1 MKPNQNQ
8 NRKKWKTKAKNI
20 WEKTMEKS
28 YHSSNS
34 KQRLFTLNCGKKIL
48 LCAAST
54 LYRYDDDDD
63 IKSFCI
69 INVFLLYFSRVFYYF
84 AIRIIFSLILF
95 YYLCFVCLFIAIPFI
110 LLFTWLMHD
119 IYRLLLNTHK
129 LIVARSLLRKSE
141 KSSEWNEKRC
151 FLLDYFFT
159 TIQLCFWLWI
169 QRQRNSSIVANRA
182 HTRAIHDRMYLD
194 FARKCW

>member
-1 MKPNQNQ
+1 M
-8 NRKKWKTKAKNI
+8 
-20 WEKTMEKS
+20 
-28 YHSSNS
+28 Y
-34 KQRLFTLNCGKKIL
+34 
-48 LCAAST
+48 
-54 LYRYDDDDD
+54 
-63 IKSFCI
+63 
-69 INVFLLYFSRVFYYF
+69 FYYISLVFFITSQF
-84 AIRIIFSLILF
+84 ASFFPLFSFIISVL
-95 YYLCFVCLFIAIPFI
+95 FVCLFIAIPFI